1 MPMLLQ
7 VDKSLGTSR
16 FPLIWPIGQLFLGDS
31 SRKVRIKHLLLLM
44 LMARFLMRKDMSRLS
59 VLQVFF
65 LSTAQCLFVF
75 VFFIPW
81 RDRLIIVLTSLLKRK
96 PKLERTGSRV
106 SDVLLPPLYLFQ
118 LEELILP
125 APQPHFPIR
134 KAFSLSGSMVSDN
147 LRQVDKWL
155 ISILRRRLELQCFL
169 IQSLKVYYHHLS
181 HYHPYDILSIFKVV
195 LLIVKHYNKNIPN
208 SKAK

>member
-1 MPMLLQ
+1 M
-7 VDKSLGTSR
+7 
-16 FPLIWPIGQLFLGDS
+16 
-31 SRKVRIKHLLLLM
+31 RIKHLLLLM

-75 VFFIPW
+75 VFFMPW
-81 RDRLIIVLTSLLKRK
+81 RDRLIIVLTFLLKRK

-106 SDVLLPPLYLFQ
+106 SDVLLPPLDLFQ

-125 APQPHFPIR
+125 APQPHLPIR
-134 KAFSLSGSMVSDN
+134 KAFPLSGSMVSDN

-155 ISILRRRLELQCFL
+155 ISILRRRLELHQCFL
-169 IQSLKVYYHHLS
+169 VQPLKVYYHHLS
-181 HYHPYDILSIFKVV
+181 HYHPDDI
-195 LLIVKHYNKNIPN
+195 
-208 SKAK
+208 